1 LTILGNEVTIS
12 HYFLFSRGQIT
23 IFCPY
28 FSLGSYLS
36 TLLLAEE
43 FGYTLER
50 KNLNL
55 PKYLGE
61 LDRIQETQNRI
72 EEILPY
78 VSLANETA
86 RREWLVSPVLV
97 GLIHYTKAQVRTEY
111 VIKVSKYLQ
120 GSLDYFL
127 EANNQVLIVEA
138 KKADLDFGM
147 TQLVSQLIT
156 LDQWL
161 EDQQPYLIGAV
172 TTGKIWE
179 FARLDRSAKRI
190 EQGLESYRVP
200 EDVEV
205 LMRILVRALQ
215 GD

>member
-1 LTILGNEVTIS
+1 MNKILNPEETYTFS
-12 HYFLFSRGQIT
+12 KYFELKIEAQD
-23 IFCPY
+23 
-28 FSLGSYLS
+28 
-36 TLLLAEE
+36 LAEE

-55 PKYLGE
+55 PKYMGE
-61 LDRIQETQNRI
+61 LDRIQETQSRI

-78 VSLANETA
+78 VSLSNEIA
-86 RREWLVSPVLV
+86 RREWLIAPVIV

-111 VIKVSKYLQ
+111 AIKVSKYLQ
-120 GSLDYFL
+120 GNLGYFL
-127 EANNQVLIVEA
+127 EANDQVLIAKA

-161 EDQQPYLIGAV
+161 EDQHQNHLVGAV

-179 FARLDRSAKRI
+179 FARLDRQAKHI

-200 EDVEV
+200 EDIEI
-205 LMRILVRALQ
+205 LMRILVQALG